1 MFYDMKVNRTVS
13 EEYERLK
20 DVFSG
25 SQEEIEEKLVKEGYE
40 KTGVVSKLS
49 PFSWFKE
56 VDLKRDF
63 KGGRFQIRMKDN
75 KVRLDY
81 SLFNPDK
88 VHELPA
94 HLLYDTYQLA
104 KSTVGRGRK
113 NYIKF
118 EY

>member
-1 MFYDMKVNRTVS
+1 MKVKQSVM

-25 SQEEIEEKLVKEGYE
+25 STEEIEEKLMDEGYR
-40 KTGVVSKLS
+40 KTGVLSKIS
-49 PFSWFKE
+49 PFSWFK
-56 VDLKRDF
+56 DIDFKRNY
-63 KGGRFQIRMKDN
+63 KGGRFQVRVKN
-75 KVRLDY
+75 NQVRLDY
-81 SLFNPDK
+81 DLFDPDR
-88 VHELPA
+88 VHELPV

-104 KSTVGRGRK
+104 KSSLGMGRK